1 MTTDEKIFFYLI
13 DPETFVP
20 TLENVMYNFMN
31 CNQMMFGSRVRTCIT
46 YKTKMKNF
54 EVYSRRYEHDFKA
67 TVVKD
72 NYEGSL
78 GISIESQR
86 AFMVSKRD
94 TIRMYDART
103 FQELDDFK
111 IDIQLLPSK
120 SRERNEIIA
129 MTTCHNEEYL
139 AIISG
144 KNLIMNQ

>member
-1 MTTDEKIFFYLI
+1 M
-13 DPETFVP
+13 P
-20 TLENVMYNFMN
+20 TLENVMYNFMH

-46 YKTKMKNF
+46 YKTNVRKF
-54 EVYSRRYEHDFKA
+54 EIFSRRYEHDYNA
-67 TVVKD
+67 TVDND

-78 GISIESQR
+78 GLSVESQN

-94 TIRMYDART
+94 TIKMFDART
-103 FQELDDFK
+103 FQELSDFK
-111 IDIQLLPSK
+111 IDIQLLPSN

-144 KNLIMNQ
+144 KNLIMN